1 MIKPNGPTFL
11 GREVDRTNPDRLKI
25 GVMSV
30 ADQSENK
37 IEVIERESVLSK
49 ILKGGKLVAT
59 ALVALAGV
67 VLAAKSQGIVLPP
80 QVETIALAILGIGSA
95 IGLKGALDKNGDGK
109 IDAKD
114 FE

>member
-1 MIKPNGPTFL
+1 MISKDGPTFL

-30 ADQSENK
+30 ADQNENK
-37 IEVIERESVLSK
+37 VEVVERESVLSK
-49 ILKGGKLVAT
+49 VIKGSKVVAT
-59 ALVALAGV
+59 LLVGLAGL
-67 VLAAKSQGIVLPP
+67 VLAAESQGVVLPP
-80 QVETIALAILGIGSA
+80 QVKTVALAILGIGSA
-95 IGLKGALDKNGDGK
+95 VGLKGALDKNGDGK